1 MSTVFNG
8 AATLTNAASPITAY
22 PFTVGCWVMPTA
34 TPGAAAGVY
43 SVCDTGAAANLWGFA
58 TTAANA
64 WRLDSVA
71 GGSAQFTDFGSITLG
86 HWYYTLVRWI
96 SATNRRASVLSDD
109 GTISSAQNTVSSSPT
124 SIARIQLG
132 DFSSAGLNFTGR
144 IGEFWYTNTD
154 IQPDGG
160 ALENELL
167 WQLALG
173 GPFSVPHIA
182 KDIIEYHG
190 MRAEVL
196 ADNGPDDYY
205 GAFGRQSWTA
215 AGTVSIGPHPP
226 LPYWYVKPGQN
237 LRLLPI

>member
-1 MSTVFNG
+1 MSAVFSG
-8 AATLTNAASPITAY
+8 STLTNAASPITAY
-22 PFTVGCWVMPTA
+22 PFTIGCLVMPTA

-43 SVCDTGAAANLWGFA
+43 SVCDTGAATNYWALALNSANGLRIDSNAAGSVQ
-58 TTAANA
+58 TTTILTVTN
-64 WRLDSVA
+64 S
-71 GGSAQFTDFGSITLG
+71 
-86 HWYYTLVRWI
+86 HWYYTLLRFI

-109 GTISSAQNTVSSSPT
+109 GTISSAQNTVSSTPT

-132 DFSSAGLNFTGR
+132 DLSSAGLNFTGR
-144 IGEFWYTNTD
+144 IAEFWYTNTD

-205 GAFGRQSWTA
+205 GAFGRQIWTA